1 MYLCNV
7 KRGKATPYDSG
18 QNKTYKTME
27 ADNILK
33 LMRETNERVLS
44 VCQKQIHQ
52 LTHPAIYGAYKC
64 NCNCIVINKARLM
77 TIKID
82 EQNKTTYEFQPLY
95 PTYFTLEQAKRILS
109 DDRYHPTYYDRDG
122 NLLSLEIIGKLE
134 YYQLLKEH
142 TEKKLISIQT
152 LFG

>member
-7 KRGKATPYDSG
+7 KRGKATPYDRG
-18 QNKTYKTME
+18 HNKTYKTME
-27 ADNILK
+27 ADKILK
-33 LMRETNERVLS
+33 LMREKNERVLS

-52 LTHPAIYGAYKC
+52 LTHPAIYGAYIC

-77 TIKID
+77 TITID
-82 EQNKTTYEFQPLY
+82 EQNMTTYEFEPLY

-109 DDRYHPTYYDRDG
+109 EDRYYDRDG

-134 YYQLLKEH
+134 YYQLLKEK
-142 TEKKLISIQT
+142 TEKLLISIQT

>member
-7 KRGKATPYDSG
+7 KRGKATPYDRG
-18 QNKTYKTME
+18 HNKTYKTME

-33 LMRETNERVLS
+33 LMREKNERVLS

-52 LTHPAIYGAYKC
+52 LTHPAIYGAYIC

-77 TIKID
+77 TITID
-82 EQNKTTYEFQPLY
+82 EQNMTTYEFEPLY

-109 DDRYHPTYYDRDG
+109 EDRYYDRDG

-134 YYQLLKEH
+134 YYQLLKEK
-142 TEKKLISIQT
+142 TEKLLISIQT